1 MIWQPALLYFLGLSG
16 VGAGVLLALIAPEEL
31 LPGEKYLRRLQGVLL
46 GLLFATG
53 IFVLT
58 QAREWLILAIFI
70 VLFLTVIVIST
81 LRTRIPHEIYFV
93 CILPF
98 VHTSLV
104 TLFTVILFLYGLP
117 TGTLLWGQKKILK
130 QR

>member
-31 LPGEKYLRRLQGVLL
+31 LPGEKYLRRLQSVLL

-70 VLFLTVIVIST
+70 VLFLI
-81 LRTRIPHEIYFV
+81 
-93 CILPF
+93 
-98 VHTSLV
+98 
-104 TLFTVILFLYGLP
+104 
-117 TGTLLWGQKKILK
+117 
-130 QR
+130 